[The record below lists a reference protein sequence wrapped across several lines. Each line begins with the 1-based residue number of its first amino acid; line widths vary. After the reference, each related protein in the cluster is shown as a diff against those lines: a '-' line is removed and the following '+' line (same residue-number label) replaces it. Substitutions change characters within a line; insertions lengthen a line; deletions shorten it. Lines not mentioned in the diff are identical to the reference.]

1 MKTRT
6 PRTDDIVR
14 VVEVKG
20 IEYIS
25 IPNLAALYDVSSNT
39 IRDLIVS
46 LQQTHEVR
54 VLILGERSLRVNF
67 ADFRRA
73 LLDSVC
79 ISNSITKNAI

>member
-1 MKTRT
+1 MKTRA

-25 IPNLAALYDVSSNT
+25 IPNLAKLYDVSTNT
-39 IRDLIVS
+39 IRDLIAT

-54 VLILGERSLRVNF
+54 VLSLGERTTRVNF

-73 LLDSVC
+73 LLDSVFV
-79 ISNSITKNAI
+79 SNSITKNAI